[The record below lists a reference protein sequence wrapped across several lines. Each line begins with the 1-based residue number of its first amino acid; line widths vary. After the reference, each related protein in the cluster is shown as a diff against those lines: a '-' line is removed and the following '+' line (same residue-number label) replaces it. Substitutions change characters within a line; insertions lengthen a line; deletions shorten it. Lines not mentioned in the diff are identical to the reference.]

1 MAKNLAVD
9 RLIGML
15 DAGLAKLPADEQ
27 KRVLSSG
34 AQLLEIRRARL
45 ARPEGPSTRPAE
57 KLEKIRAAR

>member
-1 MAKNLAVD
+1 MAKNPAVD

-15 DAGLAKLPADEQ
+15 DAGLAKLPLDEQ

-34 AQLLEIRRARL
+34 AQLLETRGGQISK
-45 ARPEGPSTRPAE
+45 PEEPSSQPAE